1 MKSAT
6 SGVLWSAASQFSTQI
21 FQFIVI
27 TILARLLLPEDF
39 GIIGMAVIF
48 TGLVQTI
55 NELGLSASIIQRKN
69 ITENHLSTS
78 FWISLGLG
86 IILCITTVTISP
98 YIADFFKNELVGPV
112 VSVLSIGFI
121 SGAAGVVHKSLLLK
135 NIDFKKIAI
144 VEIIASV
151 MSGAVS
157 VTMALLGFSVWSL
170 VFGTVLGN
178 FARMVLL
185 WVVCTWRPSV
195 IVDLTSFKELFT
207 FGVHVM
213 GSRFLNYI
221 DSNADYLLIGKFL
234 SATALGH
241 YTFAYQLSTF
251 PLSRISSIITSV
263 TFPAFS
269 IIQDDN
275 DMLRYAYLKVI
286 KYISLVTFPMLS
298 GLIVVAPDFIPIVFG
313 EKWTPMI
320 IPLQILCVAG
330 ALWSIGTTVGSVL
343 MSKGRADIQF
353 KWNVFTAIVL
363 PIAILIG
370 IRYGIVGVAM
380 AMTITSC
387 ILVFII
393 QKIVNN
399 LINLNSSDF
408 FKALYPATFGS
419 SILILS
425 LITFQKLISI
435 IYLHDILSLVGSL
448 IVGVMSYFFT
458 IRILF
463 SNDFDEISELS
474 NQMGLLYAIEK
485 IRK

>member
-1 MKSAT
+1 MKSVT
-6 SGVLWSAASQFSTQI
+6 CGVLWSAASQFSTQI

-27 TILARLLLPEDF
+27 IILARLLLPEDF

-55 NELGLSASIIQRKN
+55 NELGLSAAIIQRKN

-98 YIADFFKNELVGPV
+98 YIADFFNNQLVGPV

-121 SGAAGVVHKSLLLK
+121 LGAGGVVHKSLLLK
-135 NIDFKKIAI
+135 NIDFKRIATA
-144 VEIIASV
+144 EIIASV
-151 MSGAVS
+151 TSGAVS
-157 VTMALLGFSVWSL
+157 VILALLGFGVWSL

-178 FARMVLL
+178 FARMLLL

-195 IVDLTSFKELFT
+195 IFDLTSFKELFT

-213 GSRFLNYI
+213 GSGFLNYF

-234 SATALGH
+234 NATALGY

-251 PLSRISSIITSV
+251 PLMKISSIIASV

-275 DMLRYAYLKVI
+275 DMLRDAYLKVT
-286 KYISLVTFPMLS
+286 KYISIVTFPMLS
-298 GLIVVAPDFIPIVFG
+298 GLIVVTPDFIPIVFG
-313 EKWTPMI
+313 EKWVPMI

-330 ALWSIGTTVGSVL
+330 ALKSVATTVGSIL
-343 MSKGRADIQF
+343 LSKGRSDIQF
-353 KWNVFTAIVL
+353 KWNIFTAIVL

-370 IRYGIVGVAM
+370 IKYGITGVAM
-380 AMTITSC
+380 AITIMSC
-387 ILVFII
+387 LLCLII
-393 QKIVNN
+393 QKITNDM
-399 LINLNSSDF
+399 INLSFTDY
-408 FKALYPATFGS
+408 FKALYPATIGS
-419 SILILS
+419 IFVMSSLLIYQRLSIYNNMDILS
-425 LITFQKLISI
+425 LISSI
-435 IYLHDILSLVGSL
+435 MLGFIMYLL
-448 IVGVMSYFFT
+448 T
-458 IRILF
+458 IRIVYGSLYK
-463 SNDFDEISELS
+463 EIKVLIVDAS
-474 NQMGLLYAIEK
+474 K
-485 IRK
+485 